1 MVKGLVECIQF
12 NTHSVILATNLFKT
26 IPQYVIISVIGLSFL
41 FIIGLFSLLFYYIYI
56 YRKFNSID
64 NHTNKKYNKSKEDD
78 NSSKTYKEDKKE
90 YKKDVSELEAKVMPD
105 GQTAINVIDKVI
117 EFKNKK

>member
-1 MVKGLVECIQF
+1 M
-12 NTHSVILATNLFKT
+12 
-26 IPQYVIISVIGLSFL
+26 IIVL
-41 FIIGLFSLLFYYIYI
+41 
-56 YRKFNSID
+56 K
-64 NHTNKKYNKSKEDD
+64 HTKRI
-78 NSSKTYKEDKKE
+78 KKE

>member
-41 FIIGLFSLLFYYIYI
+41 FIIGLFSLLFYYIY
-56 YRKFNSID
+56 RKFNSID

-78 NSSKTYKEDKKE
+78 NSSKTYKEDKKRIQ
-90 YKKDVSELEAKVMPD
+90 KRC
-105 GQTAINVIDKVI
+105 I
-117 EFKNKK
+117 